1 MFERNLPKLRSVYE
15 GVRKTGFRRRE
26 MNSKGEVLAPMVHA
40 AQNRCFGCGP
50 ANQTGLKLEFML
62 AQDGSVVCLTTVPKH
77 FDGHPGYL
85 HGGII
90 ATLLDEAMSKAVRA
104 RGLTAMTGRLEID
117 YRRPVPSGAQL
128 RMEGRIVRS
137 EGRKHWTEARILNAK
152 DTALA
157 QAKGIF
163 IEVRAR

>member
-1 MFERNLPKLRSVYE
+1 MTGKVENLK
-15 GVRKTGFRRRE
+15 
-26 MNSKGEVLAPMVHA
+26 PMVRA

-50 ANQTGLKLEFML
+50 ANPTGLQLEFLL
-62 AQDGSVVCLTTVPKH
+62 AEDRATVCLTRVPER

-104 RGLTAMTGRLEID
+104 RGLTAMTGRIEID
-117 YRRPVPSGAQL
+117 YLRPVPSCARL

-137 EGRKHWTEARILNAK
+137 EGRKHWTEARILNARG
-152 DTALA
+152 TALA
-157 QAKGIF
+157 ESKGLF
-163 IEVRAR
+163 IEARPGSREKRGGSPPFPQRRPK